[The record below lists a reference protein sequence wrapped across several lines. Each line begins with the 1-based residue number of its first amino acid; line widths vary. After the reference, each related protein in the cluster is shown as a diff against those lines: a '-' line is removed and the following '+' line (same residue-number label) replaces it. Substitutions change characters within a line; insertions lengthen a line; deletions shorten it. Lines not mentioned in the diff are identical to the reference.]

1 MCKISFIIPVYN
13 TSQYITKC
21 VDSIL
26 NQNIH
31 SYEIIIIDDGS
42 TDDSL
47 KVLQKYSRQK
57 QITIISQ
64 TNGGVSSARNKGIE
78 ICNGDYIFF
87 VDSDDY
93 IEYNSMG
100 YVLKIIQKEN
110 PDLLRLSSNII
121 INNKKK
127 IEKTKW
133 EGYKTIDTLYSNS
146 QFCPTLW
153 GYIFKTSII
162 KAHKISFNEKL
173 KYSEDSNF
181 IFKYINHTNKIF
193 FLNKITYNYLI
204 RSNSAIHQNFTLN
217 WAESNLIALVDIL
230 LMFQGNKQNNIK
242 FIINYYLRSYFVMI
256 FKAKLIYSND
266 AKESYKRYFQ
276 QIYQLSKDNLTTQ
289 AKLSQNFY
297 LLVCFINCFV
307 FYYYRFK
314 SKYLN

>member
-13 TSQYITKC
+13 TSQYITTC

-42 TDDSL
+42 TDNSL
-47 KVLQKYSRQK
+47 KVLQKYSKQK

-64 TNGGVSSARNKGIE
+64 TNRGVSSARNKGIE

-93 IEYNSMG
+93 IEYNSMF
-100 YVLKIIQKEN
+100 YILEIIQKEK

-127 IEKTKW
+127 TEKTKW
-133 EGYKTIDTLYSNS
+133 EGYKTIDTLYNNS

-181 IFKYINHTNKIF
+181 IFKYI
-193 FLNKITYNYLI
+193 
-204 RSNSAIHQNFTLN
+204 
-217 WAESNLIALVDIL
+217 
-230 LMFQGNKQNNIK
+230 
-242 FIINYYLRSYFVMI
+242 
-256 FKAKLIYSND
+256 
-266 AKESYKRYFQ
+266 
-276 QIYQLSKDNLTTQ
+276 
-289 AKLSQNFY
+289 
-297 LLVCFINCFV
+297 
-307 FYYYRFK
+307 
-314 SKYLN
+314 